1 MVTNYGNVFIV
12 YTPYEPIRK
21 SASYDR
27 HGLTKADVIEAFR
40 DFAKG
45 KHQATRIAEDL
56 ATLEGLDEGTYS
68 ITGRQRIGHRNFGK
82 LQSGEEVFASRTIS
96 W

>member
-12 YTPYEPIRK
+12 YCPYEPIRK

-27 HGLTKADVIEAFR
+27 HGLSKMEVIDAFR

-45 KHQATRIAEDL
+45 KHQANRIEADL
-56 ATLEGLDEGTYS
+56 SELKSLPEGTYS
-68 ITGRQRIGHRNFGK
+68 ITGRQRVGHRYYGE
-82 LQSGEEVFASRTIS
+82 LQCGEEVFASKTIS